1 MALVLC
7 VSSVPVQAAQ
17 KADVNTALARANASA
32 ASTLSA
38 IHADTN
44 LADEMK
50 IRQIITLL
58 FDIKRDIFAN
68 EGLYDFDFSLF
79 GEVNE
84 TKGADLLYFARSAAA
99 ERKLVLAF
107 GNYPGDCETDL
118 NFKSIQ
124 IDGNTA
130 TVNVYEWLSFYYYF
144 PDTGKADFD
153 SGKGLDYIIELNKGS
168 YGWRIVGID
177 FENPA
182 TGELR
187 DAGIN
192 VDAFILNQ
200 QQKAFTYT
208 ESESMVT
215 FGISP
220 AALRSKNSDY
230 VVYID
235 RNKVLSYARTY
246 GGTAR
251 NPQFMDCT
259 TMEGDC
265 MNFASQCL
273 WYGLDGDYGMLSSA
287 GIPMINPTLAGS
299 TGRAWYIYPSGA
311 HSPSWTS
318 TNSFYNYINY
328 GSSGTLG
335 LFGSFLINGVQY
347 ANTAD
352 IIQVAGTD
360 EVFNH
365 TYIVTGVT
373 GTAGNRETSNIYV
386 TSHTCDLLNVL
397 LSERGASNFRTIRVD
412 GVVTQ

>member
-1 MALVLC
+1 MKARQFYFSVICCALALVLC

-259 TMEGDC
+259 TMEGD
-265 MNFASQCL
+265 
-273 WYGLDGDYGMLSSA
+273 
-287 GIPMINPTLAGS
+287 
-299 TGRAWYIYPSGA
+299 
-311 HSPSWTS
+311 
-318 TNSFYNYINY
+318 YINY